1 MLFTEWC
8 IITYYSSPATS
19 KNSEINGM
27 SEYIHDLIWFVRKL
41 YIYASFA
48 LLALCS
54 YAYNDLNTLNNKLL
68 LDIKNDHIELKN
80 LIYEIKSKNLSM
92 IYNDDDCSTIC
103 NGYDDD
109 DDDGTLS
116 LCSTSSTL
124 NTTMSDCTYVPNNA
138 DDDSRLDDFDDW
150 LGMEVSMQ
158 NVVFFFYFNWQ
169 LEYYL
174 NYFS

>member
-1 MLFTEWC
+1 
-8 IITYYSSPATS
+8 
-19 KNSEINGM
+19 
-27 SEYIHDLIWFVRKL
+27 
-41 YIYASFA
+41 
-48 LLALCS
+48 
-54 YAYNDLNTLNNKLL
+54 